1 MDQFKTGYRIIMLI
15 NRKNDE
21 GKLNS
26 DRKGTRCITE
36 NAIHFNNALDAL
48 RKIKVDGDRIYCT
61 VNSRNIN
68 KAIRLFKKRQLDND
82 YASSSEGEQFY
93 CDIQNRFISCFQNP
107 EARNSKNFLIDIDSQ
122 RLQDYVNIC
131 TNLETVTNILYVKET
146 PNGFHL
152 ITEPFDRSRFHHSK
166 ATILKDGMLFLE

>member
-82 YASSSEGEQFY
+82 YAGKEEL
-93 CDIQNRFISCFQNP
+93 CL
-107 EARNSKNFLIDIDSQ
+107 NSN
-122 RLQDYVNIC
+122 
-131 TNLETVTNILYVKET
+131 
-146 PNGFHL
+146 H
-152 ITEPFDRSRFHHSK
+152 
-166 ATILKDGMLFLE
+166 